1 MSDTQPAQAPKGEDY
16 GEANAM
22 LERQQAQ
29 PIAGAATG
37 NPSPGTTTKIA
48 PGSQTTGPLAGMGP
62 GQIPSLA
69 DPSAFP
75 DEPIT
80 AGLPGGPGPGPEAL
94 RSAAFGPQ
102 ELSVMRAIFLKYP
115 NDDLRRLIEWTE
127 QNLG

>member
-1 MSDTQPAQAPKGEDY
+1 MADTQPIQTPKGEDY

-22 LERQQAQ
+22 ADRQRVQ
-29 PIAGAATG
+29 PVAGAATT
-37 NPSPGTTTKIA
+37 PATPQSA
-48 PGSQTTGPLAGMGP
+48 VPGSGSAGGPLPGMAP
-62 GQIPSLA
+62 GQIPGLS

-75 DEPIT
+75 EEPLT
-80 AGLPGGPGPGPEAL
+80 AGLPNGPGPGPEAL

-102 ELSVMRAIFLKYP
+102 ELSNMRAIFLRYP